1 MAIRTAGPTYRYCHP
16 LRRRQHAVH
25 TVALIGLH
33 DVRNL
38 TAKVDHRDQR
48 EMIWRSTMTAG
59 SPAFIV
65 RRGVN

>member
-1 MAIRTAGPTYRYCHP
+1 MLCTPSTLAAVFAA
-16 LRRRQHAVH
+16 HA

-48 EMIWRSTMTAG
+48 EMIWRSTMNAG
-59 SPAFIV
+59 SPALIV